1 MSVQTNTLP
10 DNPQIEVI
18 KSGKTGLFTNYIY
31 KAIPLAFDESMSYY
45 ETLCGLLNYL
55 KNVILPTVNNNADAV
70 SELQTLYEELRTYV
84 DDYFKNLDVQEEINN
99 KLDDMVEQGTLQE
112 IIASYLNSKALF
124 GYDNVDDMKNATN
137 LINGSYAQTL
147 GYYSKNDGGS
157 ALYKIRTI
165 TNDDVVN
172 NKTIIALTNNTLI
185 AELIVK
191 NSVNVKQLGAYGDDS
206 HNDTDVLQFAIN
218 NFKNVNIPSGTY
230 IINDSLKLT
239 TGVTINGEN
248 PTNTII
254 KTNTDISI
262 FENISNSN
270 YVTIKNLKLLCTTTS
285 TKNAINIIGTTST
298 PFTGAT
304 YSNFSEITIDGFYN
318 GIFVNHIWNTIF
330 NKIRILN
337 CTNRG
342 IFLGGGCNNV
352 LIDMPM
358 LEHLTQGIRITTS
371 DGDSVQNTNITI
383 NNPDIEYCTTAIYLY
398 NDENITINDIYS
410 EHNTLVVY
418 AFGTKGL
425 KIDGYYSAFDTKLAE
440 IISSKTEIS
449 NGFTRVNSNDDMG
462 IISTQEFINLKNLS
476 SSNNGSGKIFNIVAD
491 INKYIPTIYSNL
503 NYDVEGESFRLRYS
517 SDKYNGT
524 FNADENN
531 GLQYSCYKPCL
542 KITSNDL
549 VASSGD
555 QIQLKRNGNVIATLS
570 INSGTSLNKNDIL
583 EFTASN
589 TNAKNFIYQNGD
601 EYEITHTNT
610 TGVDVNFKMIFRNI
624 KTGQFISN
632 I

>member
-1 MSVQTNTLP
+1 MNK
-10 DNPQIEVI
+10 IEYLKPFPKFCCSI
-18 KSGKTGLFTNYIY
+18 GYIPTSY
-31 KAIPLAFDESMSYY
+31 KVSMSY
-45 ETLCGLLNYL
+45 EEQIMWFCDFLENT
-55 KNVILPTVNNNADAV
+55 VIPTVNQNGQAV
-70 SELQTLYEELRTYV
+70 EELQNLFIELKNYV
-84 DDYFKNLDVQEEINN
+84 DNYFDNLDVQEEINN
-99 KLDDMVEQGTLQE
+99 KLDDMVESGTLQE
-112 IIASYLNSKALF
+112 IIADYLNSKAIF
-124 GYDNVDDMKNATN
+124 GFDNVNEMKNSTN
-137 LINGSYAQTL
+137 LIDGSYAQTL
-147 GYYSKNDGGS
+147 GYYLINDGGS
-157 ALYKIRTI
+157 ALYKIRNI

-239 TGVTINGEN
+239 SGVTINGEN
-248 PTNTII
+248 PTNTLI

-270 YVTIKNLKLLCTTTS
+270 YITIKNLKLQCSTTS
-285 TKNAINIIGTTST
+285 TKYAINIIGTTT
-298 PFTGAT
+298 APFTGAT

-318 GIFVNHIWNTIF
+318 GIFMNHIWNTIF

-342 IFLGGGCNNV
+342 LFLGGGCNNI

-383 NNPDIEYCTTAIYLY
+383 NNADIEYCTTGIYSY
-398 NDENITINDIYS
+398 NNETVSINDLYS
-410 EHNTLVVY
+410 EHNDLVVY
-418 AFGTKGL
+418 SFGTKGF
-425 KIDGYYSAFDTKLAE
+425 KINGFYSAFDTKFGDFNT
-440 IISSKTEIS
+440 SFVSVT
-449 NGFTRVNSNDDMG
+449 NGFTRVNSNNDIG
-462 IISTQEFINLKNLS
+462 IISTDNFIKLENLS
-476 SSNNGSGKIFNIVAD
+476 SSNNSSGKIFNIVSD
-491 INKYIPTIYSNL
+491 INQYIPFIYSNL
-503 NYDVEGESFRLRYS
+503 PYNVESESFRLRYS

-524 FNADENN
+524 FNFSENN

-542 KITSNDL
+542 QITSNNL
-549 VASSGD
+549 TASSGD
-555 QIQLKRNGNVIATLS
+555 QIQLKRNGNVVASLS
-570 INSGTSLNKNDIL
+570 INSGTALNKNDIL

-624 KTGQFISN
+624 KTGHFISN
-632 I
+632 F